1 MKKLLPLL
9 ISAAIGTLS
18 THAWADNLNEIYTL
32 AKKND
37 PTVLNAAAT
46 KDSTVEAI
54 NSTRASLLPQINLNG
69 DVGRGVGNTVT
80 LQQAGSGTT
89 TGNTWDASIKLT
101 QTLYDRSSW
110 IDLTS
115 AEKNARKADAT
126 YAAAQQDLM
135 IRTAT
140 AYFDVLK
147 AKDNLAF
154 VQAEKASVGRQLE
167 QTKQRF
173 DVGLSAITD
182 VQNAQADYDS
192 VLADEVTAQNNL
204 VNSYEGLREITG
216 QEPSHLAVLDTKRF
230 SASKP
235 SMTITQLLDEAKNKN
250 LDLLAARI
258 SQDIARDKIS
268 KQSAGHLPTLSLE
281 SGYTQSGKSNSSDPT
296 RDNHLDNATIGLKL
310 SVPIYS
316 GGETTSLTKQAQ
328 FDYVA
333 ASQSL
338 ESTYRTMVKNVRA
351 YYNNINAS
359 IGSIN
364 AYKQAVVSAKSSLE
378 ATEAG
383 FEVGTRTIVDVLNAT
398 RSLYQANENLSDARY
413 TYILNVLQLREAVG
427 NLSEADIRDIN
438 SGLESASKTAAQKA
452 AADKHSK
459 KPQHHTLAKASA
471 K

>member
-18 THAWADNLNEIYTL
+18 THAWADNLNEIYSL

-46 KDSTVEAI
+46 RDSTVEAV
-54 NSTRASLLPQINLNG
+54 NETRADLLPTIDLTNTLATTQDDASGG
-69 DVGRGVGNTVT
+69 DFNNWSAKLD
-80 LQQAGSGTT
+80 LQQ
-89 TGNTWDASIKLT
+89 K
-101 QTLYDRSSW
+101 LYDRSSW
-110 IDLTS
+110 IALTTSEKS
-115 AEKNARKADAT
+115 ARQAEAT

-216 QEPSHLAVLDTKRF
+216 QEPSHLAVLDTERF

-235 SMTITQLLDEAKNKN
+235 SLTITQLLDEAKNKN

-258 SQDIARDKIS
+258 SQDIARDNIS
-268 KQSAGHLPTLSLE
+268 KASSGHLPTLNLE
-281 SGYTQSGKSNSSDPT
+281 TSYTKGEQFDSNSP
-296 RDNHLDNATIGLKL
+296 ATDSTTGQLYAGLTLK
-310 SVPIYS
+310 VPVYS
-316 GGETTSLTKQAQ
+316 GGKTTSQTKQAE

-438 SGLESASKTAAQKA
+438 AGLESASKAAAQKA